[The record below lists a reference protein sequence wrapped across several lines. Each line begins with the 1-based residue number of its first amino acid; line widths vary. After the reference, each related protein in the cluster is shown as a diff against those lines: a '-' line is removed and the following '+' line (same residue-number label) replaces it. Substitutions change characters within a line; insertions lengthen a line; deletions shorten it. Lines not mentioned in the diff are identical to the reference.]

1 MNLLKRMSGCYVILR
16 WLIISLLLQSVTHAC
31 NFGAMNP
38 PPWSQQYVTNQYYLT
53 NPTLSIPIGSFTGTA
68 CNGVFSYRISNIR
81 DVSGLTQP
89 VATFPISLTTLTPI
103 TFNVVSTSDSSLV
116 ALSPFTVE
124 IEASCIGTT
133 CLQYQ
138 YILV

>member
-1 MNLLKRMSGCYVILR
+1 MNARKRMSGFYVVLR
-16 WLIISLLLQSVTHAC
+16 WLIISLLLQSVTRAC

-38 PPWSQQYVTNQYYLT
+38 PPSSEQYVTKQYYLT

-68 CNGVFSYRISNIR
+68 CNGVFSYRISNIK
-81 DVSGLTQP
+81 DVSGVTQP
-89 VATFPISLTTLTPI
+89 VATFPITITTLMPI
-103 TFNVVSTSDSSLV
+103 TLNVVSSDFSLV
-116 ALSPFTVE
+116 ALSPFSVE